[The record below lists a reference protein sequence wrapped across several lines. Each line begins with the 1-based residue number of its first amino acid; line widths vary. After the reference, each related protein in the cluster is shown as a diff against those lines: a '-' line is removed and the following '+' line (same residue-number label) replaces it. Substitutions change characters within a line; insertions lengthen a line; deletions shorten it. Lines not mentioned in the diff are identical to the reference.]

1 MSCLYI
7 DADNISYKCMDQIYD
22 NVKFNNL
29 IIKKIYGDWSKTELK
44 NWNSIV
50 LDYGLEPIQCFRIG
64 RKQSTDIKLITDLT
78 NDICSNNEI
87 KHIYLVTSDSDFTHV
102 CQLIRKK
109 SIKLTILSLQN
120 TILENY
126 ANNYISLSSNK
137 NFDDLDY
144 LHTALCENYVML
156 LSKFKKELKEI
167 VPSNYDTKKCIDNIK
182 TNYYDYFM
190 ITKRKNKEYIIYIY
204 DFVEYN
210 KDNFLKNRDIIEN
223 NYKTIFL
230 IIDFNELTDYLFCK

>member
-7 DADNISYKCMDQIYD
+7 DADNISYKCMEQIYD

-109 SIKLTILSLQN
+109 SIKLTILSL
-120 TILENY
+120 LLL
-126 ANNYISLSSNK
+126 SLSKVCISK
-137 NFDDLDY
+137 
-144 LHTALCENYVML
+144 L
-156 LSKFKKELKEI
+156 LL
-167 VPSNYDTKKCIDNIK
+167 
-182 TNYYDYFM
+182 
-190 ITKRKNKEYIIYIY
+190 
-204 DFVEYN
+204 
-210 KDNFLKNRDIIEN
+210 
-223 NYKTIFL
+223 
-230 IIDFNELTDYLFCK
+230 